1 MNTNI
6 IYRAIT
12 IGKNGTLI
20 NRESQNLTTFVELK
34 CGELHK
40 KEFVKEVDQV
50 MITYDKK
57 GNPISASTR
66 KIA

>member
-1 MNTNI
+1 MNTDT

-34 CGELHK
+34 CGELYK
-40 KEFVKEVDQV
+40 KEFVKEVNQV
-50 MITYDKK
+50 TITYNKR
-57 GNPISASTR
+57 GYPVSSTCR